1 MPLEIS
7 YWTNGRNKNTYG
19 FQVSAE
25 TRTLSGT
32 SALAAAT
39 PSNADLVRVETTEAA
54 RISYTSATSTAS
66 ATTPYLAANAVI
78 EFEAV
83 PGWKVAGKTA

>member
-7 YWTNGRNKNTYG
+7 YWSNGRNPNAYG
-19 FQVSAE
+19 RELLAE

-32 SALAAAT
+32 SALSAAT
-39 PSNADLVRVETTEAA
+39 PANAEIVRIETTEAA
-54 RISYTSATSTAS
+54 RISYTSATSAAT

-78 EFEAV
+78 DLEAV

>member
-1 MPLEIS
+1 MALEIS
-7 YWTNGRNKNTYG
+7 YWTLGINKNCYG
-19 FQVSAE
+19 RQISAE

-32 SALAAAT
+32 SALSAAT
-39 PSNADLVRVETTEAA
+39 PANAEIVRVEATEAA
-54 RISYTSATSTAS
+54 RISYTAADSTAS
-66 ATTPYLAANAVI
+66 ATTPYLAASSII